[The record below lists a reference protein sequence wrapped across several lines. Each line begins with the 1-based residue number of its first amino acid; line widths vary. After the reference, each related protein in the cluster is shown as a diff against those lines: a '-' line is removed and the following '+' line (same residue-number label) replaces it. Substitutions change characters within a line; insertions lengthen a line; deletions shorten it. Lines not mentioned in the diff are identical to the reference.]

1 MSDLVTSETVTEEA
15 QPDAQDGEST
25 KQNDSSPK
33 TKMTQEIPFEES
45 NTTNEEMG
53 KTDEKPNE
61 SENLENLEKVEP
73 SDDPGIINQES
84 DVLELDY
91 GVDGVEDQ
99 LGAQQETDK
108 VEKTEKQISDTVSD
122 DLKDCRLL
130 WISGV
135 DQTIKAN
142 DFRIAFE
149 PYGKG
154 NLYITLVAYYVFT
167 YFHLHT
173 DYITNFSREW

>member
-1 MSDLVTSETVTEEA
+1 MDSKVEESLTEEKPIVENEPVISETSE
-15 QPDAQDGEST
+15 
-25 KQNDSSPK
+25 K
-33 TKMTQEIPFEES
+33 T
-45 NTTNEEMG
+45 
-53 KTDEKPNE
+53 
-61 SENLENLEKVEP
+61 NLENETSTENTLDGNKPDTEQNNP
-73 SDDPGIINQES
+73 SEETGGIDNNLMSQES

-99 LGAQQETDK
+99 LGKE
-108 VEKTEKQISDTVSD
+108 EPTEKVPDETKIPD

-135 DQTIKAN
+135 DQTVKAN
-142 DFRIAFE
+142 DFRVAFE

>member
-1 MSDLVTSETVTEEA
+1 MS
-15 QPDAQDGEST
+15 
-25 KQNDSSPK
+25 
-33 TKMTQEIPFEES
+33 
-45 NTTNEEMG
+45 
-53 KTDEKPNE
+53 
-61 SENLENLEKVEP
+61 
-73 SDDPGIINQES
+73 QES

-99 LGAQQETDK
+99 L
-108 VEKTEKQISDTVSD
+108 EKEEPTEKVPDETKLPD

-135 DQTIKAN
+135 DQTVKAN
-142 DFRIAFE
+142 DFRVAFE

>member
-1 MSDLVTSETVTEEA
+1 
-15 QPDAQDGEST
+15 
-25 KQNDSSPK
+25 
-33 TKMTQEIPFEES
+33 MTQEPIENETS
-45 NTTNEEMG
+45 TLEDTNISENTTEQI
-53 KTDEKPNE
+53 
-61 SENLENLEKVEP
+61 P
-73 SDDPGIINQES
+73 SDETGIKPESDVLSQES

-91 GVDGVEDQ
+91 GVDGVEDG
-99 LGAQQETDK
+99 LGKEESTDGP
-108 VEKTEKQISDTVSD
+108 TEKVPDETKIPDE
-122 DLKDCRLL
+122 LKDCRLL

-135 DQTIKAN
+135 DQTVKAN
-142 DFRIAFE
+142 DFRVAFE

>member
-1 MSDLVTSETVTEEA
+1 
-15 QPDAQDGEST
+15 
-25 KQNDSSPK
+25 
-33 TKMTQEIPFEES
+33 MTQEPIENETSTLEDTNIPE
-45 NTTNEEMG
+45 NTTEQI
-53 KTDEKPNE
+53 
-61 SENLENLEKVEP
+61 P
-73 SDDPGIINQES
+73 SDETGIKPESDVLSQES

-91 GVDGVEDQ
+91 GVDGVEDG
-99 LGAQQETDK
+99 LGKEESTDGP
-108 VEKTEKQISDTVSD
+108 TEKVPDETKIPDE
-122 DLKDCRLL
+122 LKDCRLL

-135 DQTIKAN
+135 DQTVKAN
-142 DFRIAFE
+142 DFRVAFE

>member
-1 MSDLVTSETVTEEA
+1 
-15 QPDAQDGEST
+15 
-25 KQNDSSPK
+25 
-33 TKMTQEIPFEES
+33 MTQEPIENETSTLEDMNIPE
-45 NTTNEEMG
+45 NTTEQI
-53 KTDEKPNE
+53 
-61 SENLENLEKVEP
+61 P
-73 SDDPGIINQES
+73 SDETGIKPESDVLSQES

-91 GVDGVEDQ
+91 GVDGVEDG
-99 LGAQQETDK
+99 LGKEESTDGP
-108 VEKTEKQISDTVSD
+108 TEKVPDETKIPDE
-122 DLKDCRLL
+122 LKDCRLL

-135 DQTIKAN
+135 DQTVKAN
-142 DFRIAFE
+142 DFRVAFE

>member
-1 MSDLVTSETVTEEA
+1 MKIEESLTEEKTETEPVISEATQEPNENETPEETVPENTEQAE
-15 QPDAQDGEST
+15 QT
-25 KQNDSSPK
+25 
-33 TKMTQEIPFEES
+33 I
-45 NTTNEEMG
+45 
-53 KTDEKPNE
+53 
-61 SENLENLEKVEP
+61 P
-73 SDDPGIINQES
+73 SDETGIDNNLMSQES

-91 GVDGVEDQ
+91 GVDGVEDG
-99 LGAQQETDK
+99 LGKEESTDGP
-108 VEKTEKQISDTVSD
+108 TEKVPDETKIPDE
-122 DLKDCRLL
+122 LKDCRLL

-135 DQTIKAN
+135 DQTVKAN
-142 DFRIAFE
+142 DFRVAFE

>member
-1 MSDLVTSETVTEEA
+1 
-15 QPDAQDGEST
+15 
-25 KQNDSSPK
+25 
-33 TKMTQEIPFEES
+33 MTQEPIENETSTLEDTNIPE
-45 NTTNEEMG
+45 NTT
-53 KTDEKPNE
+53 DQI
-61 SENLENLEKVEP
+61 P
-73 SDDPGIINQES
+73 SDETGIKPESDVLSQES

-91 GVDGVEDQ
+91 GVDGVEDG
-99 LGAQQETDK
+99 LGKEESTDGP
-108 VEKTEKQISDTVSD
+108 TEKVPDETKIPDE
-122 DLKDCRLL
+122 LKDCRLL

-135 DQTIKAN
+135 DQTVKAN
-142 DFRIAFE
+142 DFRVAFE